1 MKFLKYS
8 LIAAIALSGCMAAC
22 SDDDDYAVGESKQGV
37 FFPAGNPDELT
48 LSAKAPS
55 FEITVA
61 RTDASAEQT
70 FTLTNN
76 FAANTFTMPAT
87 VTFATGEEEKDV
99 TVSYDPDLAPGDY
112 NIVIGFAEGQEV
124 ANVGFSTVEI
134 TAVMPVPVPWKQL
147 GECTFTDPFV
157 TAGAYGDELTGPL
170 KYKVEIEESGETPG
184 LYRLVA
190 PYGTAFANA
199 FKEAFGEELD
209 ADMYDSANEGYLTIH
224 AENPKYTYIMP
235 QYIGVTMS
243 SVDGAMIGMNEA
255 GYYIAGGNSF
265 DAVVA
270 QAASSFAVFKDG
282 ILKLPAKNGLLSF
295 VNAEGPYYA
304 NMDGAIKMIV
314 MPGVSAGDYSASIN
328 YLGQFVN
335 PTTGESSAMA
345 TFEFGKDVVS
355 AKAALSTTG
364 DANSLA
370 AAIIGGT
377 AANIVDVNMAAGAQN
392 SFPVVMGGTQ
402 TLVVVTYDDGG
413 EAQETVSTTFDMNL
427 FNDDAAWTSLGTG
440 LLADGWITGVFFVDD
455 PLTAAWEVEVQE
467 SKTTPG
473 IYRLIKPWNTA
484 TCPILSYNQSK
495 SQADLYI
502 DATDPEFIRIMPQ
515 ASGYADFEPM
525 TNGHV
530 LGNFFVANVEG
541 YFNSRGFSKAQIV
554 ANDMVM
560 TSMEDGML
568 VVQLPYLDC
577 DGGIPARDPETGE
590 IKNTHWGAF
599 CQLSALLF
607 PDALDEG
614 GEAAVSGKR
623 LKAASKAMSNRPFR
637 SSFSIKKKFNVV
649 RPHEYYRVN
658 NLAF

>member
-8 LIAAIALSGCMAAC
+8 LIAAIALSGCMTAC
-22 SDDDDYAVGESKQGV
+22 SDDDDYVAGDVKQGV
-37 FFPAGNPDELT
+37 FFPAGNPEALT
-48 LSAKAPS
+48 LNAKAPS
-55 FEITVA
+55 FEITIA

-99 TVSYDPDLAPGDY
+99 TVSYDPTLAPGNYD
-112 NIVIGFAEGQEV
+112 ILIGFAEGQEI
-124 ANVGFSTVEI
+124 ANIGFSTVEI
-134 TAVMPVPVPWKQL
+134 SAVMPTPVPWKQL

-157 TAGAYGDELTGPL
+157 TAGIFGDELTGPL

-255 GYYIAGGNSF
+255 GYYIASGNSF

-314 MPGVSAGDYSASIN
+314 MPGVSAGDYTAKVN

-355 AKAALSTTG
+355 AKAALATTG
-364 DANSLA
+364 DGAGLA
-370 AAIIGGT
+370 AAVAAGT
-377 AANIVDVNMAAGAQN
+377 AANIIDVNMAEGAQT

-402 TLVVVTYDDGG
+402 TIAVVTYDDAG
-413 EAQETVSTTFDMNL
+413 EAQESSFLSFELNL
-427 FNDDAAWTSLGTG
+427 FNDDAAWKSLGNG
-440 LLADGWITGVFFVDD
+440 LLADGWITGVFFVED
-455 PLTAAWEVEVQE
+455 PLDAAWEVEVQE

-473 IYRLIKPWNTA
+473 IYRLIKPWNSA
-484 TCPILSYNQSK
+484 SCPILSYNQSK

-515 ASGYADFEPM
+515 FSGYADFEPM

-541 YFNSRGFSKAQIV
+541 YFNSRGYDKEFLTEQ
-554 ANDMVM
+554 DMIM
-560 TSMEDGML
+560 TSIEDGMMI
-568 VVQLPYLDC
+568 VQLPYVDC
-577 DGGIPARDPETGE
+577 DGGIPARRPDGTIE
-590 IKNTHWGAF
+590 NVHWSAF
-599 CQLSALLF
+599 SQLSALLF
-607 PDALDEG
+607 PEADG

-623 LKAASKAMSNRPFR
+623 IKAASKAISNRPFR

-649 RPHEYYRVN
+649 RPHEYFRAN
-658 NLAF
+658 GLSL

>member
-8 LIAAIALSGCMAAC
+8 LIAAIALSGCMTAC
-22 SDDDDYAVGESKQGV
+22 SDDDDYVAGDVKQGV
-37 FFPAGNPDELT
+37 FFPAGNPEALT
-48 LSAKAPS
+48 LNAKAPS
-55 FEITVA
+55 FEITIA

-99 TVSYDPDLAPGDY
+99 TVSYDPTLAPGNYD
-112 NIVIGFAEGQEV
+112 ILIGFAEGQEI
-124 ANVGFSTVEI
+124 ANIGFSTVEI
-134 TAVMPVPVPWKQL
+134 SAVMPTPVPWKQL

-157 TAGAYGDELTGPL
+157 TAGIYGDELTGPL

-255 GYYIAGGNSF
+255 GYYIASGNSF

-314 MPGVSAGDYSASIN
+314 MPGVSAGDYTAKVN

-370 AAIIGGT
+370 DAIIDGT

-402 TLVVVTYDDGG
+402 TLVVVTYDDAG
-413 EAQETVSTTFDMNL
+413 EAQETVSTTFELNL
-427 FNDDAAWTSLGTG
+427 FNDEAAWTSLGNG
-440 LLADGWITGVFFVDD
+440 LFADGWITGVFFVDD
-455 PLTAAWEVEVQE
+455 PLEAAWEVEVQE

-473 IYRLIKPWNTA
+473 IYRLIKPWNT
-484 TCPILSYNQSK
+484 TSCPILSANSSK
-495 SQADLYI
+495 SSADIYI

-515 ASGYADFEPM
+515 FSGYAINEPM
-525 TNGHV
+525 NSGHV

-541 YFNSRGFSKAQIV
+541 YFNSMGYDKELLTSR
-554 ANDMVM
+554 DMIM
-560 TSMEDGML
+560 TSIEDGMM
-568 VVQLPYLDC
+568 VVQLPFIDC
-577 DGGIPARDPETGE
+577 DGGIPARDPDTGE
-590 IKNTHWGAF
+590 IENVHWSAF
-599 CQLSALLF
+599 SQLSALLF
-607 PDALDEG
+607 PEAEDEG
-614 GEAAVSGKR
+614 GEPAVSGKR
-623 LKAASKAMSNRPFR
+623 LKAASKAISNRPFR
-637 SSFSIKKKFNVV
+637 SNFSIKKKFSPV
-649 RPHEYYRVN
+649 RPLSYYRVN
-658 NLAF
+658 NFAL

>member
-8 LIAAIALSGCMAAC
+8 LIAAIALSGCMTAC
-22 SDDDDYAVGESKQGV
+22 SDDDDYVAGDVKQGV
-37 FFPAGNPDELT
+37 FFPAGNPEALT
-48 LSAKAPS
+48 LNAKAPS
-55 FEITVA
+55 FEITIA

-99 TVSYDPDLAPGDY
+99 TVSYDPTLAPGNYD
-112 NIVIGFAEGQEV
+112 ILIGFAEGQEI
-124 ANVGFSTVEI
+124 ANIGFSTVEI
-134 TAVMPVPVPWKQL
+134 SAVMPTPVPWKQL

-157 TAGAYGDELTGPL
+157 TAGIYGDELTGPL

-255 GYYIAGGNSF
+255 GYYIASGNSF

-295 VNAEGPYYA
+295 VNAESPYYA

-314 MPGVSAGDYSASIN
+314 MPGVSAGDYTAKVN

-355 AKAALSTTG
+355 AKAALATTG
-364 DANSLA
+364 DGAGLA
-370 AAIIGGT
+370 AAVAAGT
-377 AANIVDVNMAAGAQN
+377 AANIIDVNMAEGAQT

-402 TLVVVTYDDGG
+402 TIAVVTYDDAG
-413 EAQETVSTTFDMNL
+413 EAQESSFLSFELNL
-427 FNDDAAWTSLGTG
+427 FNDDAAWKSLGNG
-440 LLADGWITGVFFVDD
+440 LLADGWITGVFFVED
-455 PLTAAWEVEVQE
+455 PLDAAWEVEVQE

-473 IYRLIKPWNTA
+473 IYRLIKPWNSA
-484 TCPILSYNQSK
+484 SCPILSYNQSK

-515 ASGYADFEPM
+515 FSGYADFEPM
-525 TNGHV
+525 KNGHV

-541 YFNSRGFSKAQIV
+541 YFNSRGYDKEFLTEQEMI
-554 ANDMVM
+554 M
-560 TSMEDGML
+560 TSIEDGMMI
-568 VVQLPYLDC
+568 VQLPYIDC
-577 DGGIPARDPETGE
+577 DGGIPARDPDTGE
-590 IKNTHWGAF
+590 IENVHWSAF
-599 CQLSALLF
+599 SQLSALLF
-607 PDALDEG
+607 PEAEDEG
-614 GEAAVSGKR
+614 GEPAVSGKR
-623 LKAASKAMSNRPFR
+623 LKAASKAISNRPFR
-637 SSFSIKKKFNVV
+637 SSFSIKKKFSPV
-649 RPHEYYRVN
+649 RPHEYYRVK

>member
-22 SDDDDYAVGESKQGV
+22 SNDDDYAVGESKQGV

-48 LSAKAPS
+48 LSTKAPS

-147 GECTFTDPFV
+147 GECTFTDPWV
-157 TAGAYGDELTGPL
+157 TGGIYGLEPML
-170 KYKVEIEESGETPG
+170 KYKVQIEESGETPG
-184 LYRLVA
+184 LYRLIA

-199 FKEAFGEELD
+199 FKEAFGEELG
-209 ADMYDSANEGYLTIH
+209 AGNYDSTNEGILTIH
-224 AENPKYTYIMP
+224 AEDPKHVYILP
-235 QYIGVTMS
+235 QYLGVTLNS
-243 SVDGAMIGMNEA
+243 GDGEMIGMNMA
-255 GYYIAGGNSF
+255 GYYIAGGNTIET
-265 DAVVA
+265 VIG
-270 QAASSFAVFKDG
+270 AAPSSFATMTDG
-282 ILKLPAKNGLLSF
+282 ILKMSSQ
-295 VNAEGPYYA
+295 NACVMFTNIADGPYIGNSSA
-304 NMDGAIKMIV
+304 CKMII
-314 MPGVSAGDYSASIN
+314 MPGVSAGDFSATIN

-370 AAIIGGT
+370 DAIIGGT

-392 SFPVVMGGTQ
+392 SFPVVMGGRQ
-402 TLVVVTYDDGG
+402 TLAVVTYDDAG
-413 EAQETVSTTFDMNL
+413 EAQESYSTMFEMDL
-427 FNDDAAWTSLGTG
+427 FNDEAAWTSLGNG
-440 LLADGWITGVFFVDD
+440 LFADGWITGVFFVDN
-455 PLTAAWEVEVQE
+455 PLEAAWEVEIQE

-473 IYRLIKPWNTA
+473 IYRLVKPWNALTYPYLGA
-484 TCPILSYNQSK
+484 NEAK
-495 SQADLYI
+495 SSADIYI

-515 ASGYADFEPM
+515 FSGFAINEPM
-525 TNGHV
+525 TSGHV

-554 ANDMVM
+554 ANDMIM
-560 TSMEDGML
+560 TSIEDGML

-577 DGGIPARDPETGE
+577 DGGIPARDPDTGE
-590 IKNTHWGAF
+590 ISDVHWSAF
-599 CQLSALLF
+599 SQLSAFLF

-614 GEAAVSGKR
+614 GEAAISGKR
-623 LKAASKAMSNRPFR
+623 IKAASKAMSNRPFR
-637 SSFSIKKKFNVV
+637 SNFSIKKKFNLVQ
-649 RPHEYYRVN
+649 PHEYYRVN